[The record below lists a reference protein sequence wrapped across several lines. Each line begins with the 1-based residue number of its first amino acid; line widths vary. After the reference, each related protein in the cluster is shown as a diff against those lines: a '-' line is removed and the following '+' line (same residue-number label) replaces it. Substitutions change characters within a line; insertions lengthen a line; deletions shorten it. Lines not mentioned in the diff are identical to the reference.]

1 MAEDDKKAVT
11 SDERKA
17 HDERKALVPVE
28 TRALVKADPVP
39 PVVLARTLEEA
50 EPRTFVHIDGRGQV
64 RSPARYRAIEMATYG
79 AMGGLTL
86 AITLVYGAALGLPGV
101 AVGGAVAFWFAFL
114 LRRGRSLQKATVLI
128 AHDRLDEAEALLA
141 QVARSWPRPK
151 SARALIEQ
159 NLAAIRARRGDFEGA
174 LSHQRAAM
182 ELYAR
187 SGRRGRTAM
196 ARLVEYAEI
205 TTLVNL
211 GRVGEARHRLDE
223 RLKTPANG
231 NYLQLQAWVAELYV
245 CLAEGEHRLDADQ
258 LHERARTGLT
268 ITGAA
273 ALLGLCAWAHY
284 HAGDKDQGAHLLGEA
299 IDRREGQLI
308 ERLLPKL
315 HEWMEA
321 HASEATR
328 LVD

>member
-1 MAEDDKKAVT
+1 MDEKKAL
-11 SDERKA
+11 DEKPLV
-17 HDERKALVPVE
+17 DERKALVPVE
-28 TRALVKADPVP
+28 TRALVQREPVP
-39 PVVLARTLEEA
+39 QVVLARTLEEA
-50 EPRTFVHIDGRGQV
+50 QPRTFVHIDSHGQV
-64 RSPARYRAIEMATYG
+64 RSPARYRAIEVATYG

-86 AITLVYGAALGLPGV
+86 MITAVYGAALGLPGI
-101 AVGGAVAFWFAFL
+101 AVGGAVAMWFGWL
-114 LRRGRSLQKATVLI
+114 LRRGRLLQRATVLI
-128 AHDRLDEAEALLA
+128 AHDRLDEAEEILA
-141 QVARSWPRPK
+141 RVAKSWPRPK

-159 NLAAIRARRGDFEGA
+159 NLAAISARRSDFESA
-174 LSHQRAAM
+174 LGHQRAAM

-211 GRVGEARHRLDE
+211 GRTGEARHRLDE
-223 RLKTPANG
+223 RLKKPAQG
-231 NYLQLQAWVAELYV
+231 NYLLLQAWVAELYV

-284 HAGDKDQGAHLLGEA
+284 VSGDQDQAGHLLGEA
-299 IDRREGQLI
+299 LDRRDGQLI

-315 HEWMEA
+315 HQWMEA
-321 HASEATR
+321 HASEATH
-328 LVD
+328 VA